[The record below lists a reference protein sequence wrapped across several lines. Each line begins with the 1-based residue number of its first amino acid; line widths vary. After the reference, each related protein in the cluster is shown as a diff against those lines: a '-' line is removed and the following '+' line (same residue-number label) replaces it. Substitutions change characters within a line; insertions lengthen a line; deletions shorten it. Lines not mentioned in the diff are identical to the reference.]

1 MKFVQNEQHDLEFIW
16 HREGE
21 QSLNLL
27 MVRGW
32 KTKTRPV
39 QMGLKNEITWPPLEN
54 QIPSKNTQT
63 QEATAHK
70 CYSLINT

>member
-1 MKFVQNEQHDLEFIW
+1 MESVQNEQNDLEFIW

-39 QMGLKNEITWPPLEN
+39 QTGLKNEITWPPLEN
-54 QIPSKNTQT
+54 
-63 QEATAHK
+63 
-70 CYSLINT
+70 